1 METKI
6 YFLIIICFIVYAS
19 RYRIIMGGV
28 LGVFLTELILM
39 IWLILDLNTRS
50 SVLNIFK
57 LNIFILM
64 GGSL

>member
-1 METKI
+1 
-6 YFLIIICFIVYAS
+6 
-19 RYRIIMGGV
+19 
-28 LGVFLTELILM
+28 M